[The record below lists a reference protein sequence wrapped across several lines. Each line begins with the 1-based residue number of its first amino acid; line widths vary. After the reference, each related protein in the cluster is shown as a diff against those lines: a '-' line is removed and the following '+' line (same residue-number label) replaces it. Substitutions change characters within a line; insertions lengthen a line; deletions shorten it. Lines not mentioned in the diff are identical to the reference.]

1 MIPDYALACR
11 RRLLLTYSFVFPCAR
26 VTRLSRS
33 ISDASGGSVLFQ
45 GECRRQSSRLS
56 LHPQVSCI
64 ESMIGA
70 SVAAVSGRPFD
81 VSDRSISEVA
91 DS

>member
-11 RRLLLTYSFVFPCAR
+11 RRLLLTYSFVFPCTR

-45 GECRRQSSRLS
+45 AECRCQSSRLS
-56 LHPQVSCI
+56 LHPQVSCM
-64 ESMIGA
+64 ESMIRG
-70 SVAAVSGRPFD
+70 SVGAVSGRPFD
-81 VSDRSISEVA
+81 VSDWSISEVA
-91 DS
+91 DT